1 MDKRGKKPTNSEEE
15 IIIIVEDVPRAST
28 NSNLSSLQFGSQYT
42 TTDIVIWYQV
52 SMGLTQPIALAV
64 DSQKTTE

>member
-1 MDKRGKKPTNSEEE
+1 MDKRGKKPTNSEDE

-42 TTDIVIWYQV
+42 TTDIVIW
-52 SMGLTQPIALAV
+52 
-64 DSQKTTE
+64 